1 MPKRGRYCEF
11 YHAIYCLLC
20 IDEMSAADFELLEQ
34 AALMFGV
41 GKSGL
46 VRRLVRASIE
56 VGPAL
61 STGSVAQ
68 IEDLTGQVRIVGRN
82 LMQVL
87 KAIHRGEAV
96 GIAESEPVWRGLHEL
111 IEALDVELSAL
122 GEATKR
128 QSAALRERTG
138 LKSSGSAR
146 AETMAAAE

>member
-1 MPKRGRYCEF
+1 MGRPVAGSDDKRSLRV
-11 YHAIYCLLC
+11 
-20 IDEMSAADFELLEQ
+20 EMSAADFHLLEQ
-34 AALMFGV
+34 ASTLFGV
-41 GKSGL
+41 GKSDL
-46 VRRLVRASIE
+46 VRRLVRAAVE

-96 GIAESEPVWRGLHEL
+96 GIAESEPVWRGLHEM
-111 IEALDVELSAL
+111 IEALDEELLSL
-122 GEATKR
+122 GEATTR
-128 QSAALRERTG
+128 QSAALRERAG
-138 LKSSGSAR
+138 LKSSGSTQ